1 MRPEKQGSDRARLA
15 VGVLEEAIAEE
26 AFVRVIDLF
35 VDQLGDLS
43 KLGFSLP
50 PERPREKGG
59 APAYAHSTLLKCYL
73 YGYYYSIRSSR
84 RLARQCRINIEM
96 MWLLE
101 GLQPEY
107 HTKGLMDALKSWKL
121 DLDWVEKAQFF
132 LFSLLGALCRLTQP
146 QPQCFRF
153 SRPDFLPD
161 FYAVSRSWG

>member
-59 APAYAHSTLLKCYL
+59 APAYSHQVLLKCYL

-107 HTKGLMDALKSWKL
+107 HTKGLMDALESWKL
-121 DLDWVEKAQFF
+121 NLDWVGKAHVF
-132 LFSLLGALCRLTQP
+132 LFTLLAALCKLTEQKP
-146 QPQCFRF
+146 QDFSF
-153 SRPDFLPD
+153 SRPAFLPD
-161 FYAVSRSWG
+161 FYAVSRPER